1 MRHWERSKS
10 VQTTCLTQG
19 RLVQA
24 VIDEPDSVF
33 TKERGFLGC
42 LGCTGVA
49 AIVVLLFPIAA
60 FLGFMAGILP
70 GLFLAVAPSLFV
82 YMVCWRCLK
91 WLCARGGAAAGF
103 GATGFWSGR
112 LIDFAAVVPI
122 IAIAIILP
130 MAINTD
136 IEREALTLQLTDKI
150 STGPID
156 LPDIVAID
164 LPWRFTRFGYV
175 ASCEAICLRL
185 LYNGAV
191 SRVLAVVYD
200 GLARK
205 QVVASYRIERR
216 PQCPDPKLENG
227 FVVWSGEGGRGVT
240 APVRARIAAGDCLI
254 REDGTL
260 SEARAT
266 ISFRQI
272 KSAESSFQHPWTLKL
287 DTLAG
292 FRLEIVTADG
302 RVLYRQTEIRAH
314 PLSVPLRTTASGGRS
329 TTSTYVEWSRTRLN
343 RAPLGPDG
351 RDVLPRLLGDAAR
364 LPDLP
369 VQ

>member
-1 MRHWERSKS
+1 M
-10 VQTTCLTQG
+10 QT
-19 RLVQA
+19 A
-24 VIDEPDSVF
+24 IDEPGSAIS
-33 TKERGFLGC
+33 KERGFLGC

-60 FLGFMAGILP
+60 FAGFMAGVLP

-82 YMVCWRCLK
+82 YMICWRGLRWLCLK
-91 WLCARGGAAAGF
+91 VGSAAGF
-103 GATGFWSGR
+103 GATGLWSGR

-122 IAIAIILP
+122 VAIAIILP
-130 MAINTD
+130 IAINSD
-136 IEREALTLQLTDKI
+136 IEREALTLQSTDKI
-150 STGPID
+150 PTGPID
-156 LPDIVAID
+156 LPDIVAVD
-164 LPWRFTRFGYV
+164 LPSKYTRFGDV

-205 QVVASYRIERR
+205 RVVTSYRIEHR
-216 PQCPDPKLENG
+216 PQCPAPKLENG
-227 FVVWSGEGGRGVT
+227 FVVWSGERGRGVT

-254 REDGTL
+254 REDGAL
-260 SEARAT
+260 SDARAT

-272 KSAESSFQHPWTLKL
+272 KIAESSFQNPWTLKL

-302 RVLYRQTEIRAH
+302 RVLYRQTEIRAD
-314 PLSVPLRTTASGGRS
+314 PLSVPLRTTAGGGLF
-329 TTSTYVEWSRTRLN
+329 TTVTYVGWSRTRLS
-343 RAPLGPDG
+343 RSPLGPDG
-351 RDVLPRLLGDAAR
+351 RDVLPTLLGNAAR

-369 VQ
+369 VQQ

>member
-1 MRHWERSKS
+1 L
-10 VQTTCLTQG
+10 VQT
-19 RLVQA
+19 A
-24 VIDEPDSVF
+24 IDEPGSALS
-33 TKERGFLGC
+33 KERGFLGC

-60 FLGFMAGILP
+60 FVGFMAGVLP

-82 YMVCWRCLK
+82 YMIGWRGLR
-91 WLCARGGAAAGF
+91 WLCGRVGAAAGF
-103 GATGFWSGR
+103 GATGLRSGR
-112 LIDFAAVVPI
+112 VIDFVAVIPI
-122 IAIAIILP
+122 VAFVIILP
-130 MAINTD
+130 MAINSD
-136 IEREALTLQLTDKI
+136 IEQEASALQLTDKI
-150 STGPID
+150 STGSID

-164 LPWRFTRFGYV
+164 LPSRYTRFGDV

-191 SRVLAVVYD
+191 SRVLAVAYD

-227 FVVWSGEGGRGVT
+227 FVVWSGERGRGVT

-254 REDGTL
+254 REDGAL

-272 KSAESSFQHPWTLKL
+272 KSAQSSFQHPWTLKL
-287 DTLAG
+287 DTLAAL
-292 FRLEIVTADG
+292 RLEIVTADG
-302 RVLYRQTEIRAH
+302 RVLYRQTEIRAD

-343 RAPLGPDG
+343 RSPLGPDG
-351 RDVLPRLLGDAAR
+351 RDVLPTLLGDAAR